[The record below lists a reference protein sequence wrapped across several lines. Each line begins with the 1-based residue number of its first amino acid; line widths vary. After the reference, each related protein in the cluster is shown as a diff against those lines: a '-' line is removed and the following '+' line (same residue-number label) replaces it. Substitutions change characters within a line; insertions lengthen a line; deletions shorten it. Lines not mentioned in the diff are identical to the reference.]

1 MFPPLVICSKPNAKR
16 RDFICGKWVD
26 VPTEAVYVGS
36 IEAKEPKMIVD
47 TLAIAHR
54 NRFQCRNRKSRL
66 VVEASVRN
74 KMALARICLRMGQ
87 PEGVH
92 RYLSEARFALK
103 IMAQYSAR
111 LERLP

>member
-1 MFPPLVICSKPNAKR
+1 MFPPLVIVSKPNTKR

-26 VPTEAVYVGS
+26 VKPEDVYVGS

-54 NRFQCRNRKSRL
+54 NRFQCRNRQSRL
-66 VVEASVRN
+66 IVEANVHYSI
-74 KMALARICLRMGQ
+74 ALAKMCFSLGY
-87 PEGVH
+87 PEAARKH
-92 RYLSEARFALK
+92 LAEARFALK
-103 IMAQYSAR
+103 IMSQHRAK